1 MKKYIIAAAI
11 ILTSG
16 ITAWSFNK
24 KSEVASEQI
33 IKIEK
38 STSTEKAPGNAVRD
52 ISTAD

>member
-11 ILTSG
+11 VLTSG

-24 KSEVASEQI
+24 KTEVAPEQV

-38 STSTEKAPGNAVRD
+38 LNSTNKAPGSNMHDV
-52 ISTAD
+52 STAD